1 MIEIELN
8 NVKKNFGLKNVL
20 DGVSFEVKTGER
32 ISLIGENGSGKS
44 TLIKIILGKD
54 NDFSG
59 EIKIN
64 PSVKI
69 GYIPQEIKFQN
80 ESDTILEYFLKNF
93 GGSET

>member
-1 MIEIELN
+1 MNQAIQPFPSL
-8 NVKKNFGLKNVL
+8 
-20 DGVSFEVKTGER
+20 SF
-32 ISLIGENGSGKS
+32 ICANSFSS

-80 ESDTILEYFLKNF
+80 ESDTILEL
-93 GGSET
+93 SLIHI

>member
-1 MIEIELN
+1 
-8 NVKKNFGLKNVL
+8 LKNVL
-20 DGVSFEVKTGER
+20 DGVSFEVKKGER
-32 ISLIGENGSGKS
+32 ISRIGENGSGKS

-64 PSVKI
+64 TSVKI

>member
-44 TLIKIILGKD
+44 TILKII
-54 NDFSG
+54 SG
-59 EIKIN
+59 YEKQDSRKCKYKKRCYYRLFKANIWKRTRRYN
-64 PSVKI
+64 SWKLPKR
-69 GYIPQEIKFQN
+69 K
-80 ESDTILEYFLKNF
+80 L
-93 GGSET
+93 